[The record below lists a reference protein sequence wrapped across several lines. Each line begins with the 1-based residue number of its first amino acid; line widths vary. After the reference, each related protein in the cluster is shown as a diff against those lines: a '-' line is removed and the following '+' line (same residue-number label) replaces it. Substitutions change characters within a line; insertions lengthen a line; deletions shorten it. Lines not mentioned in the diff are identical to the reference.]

1 MNIIHE
7 CRAQRANAVLHRPFK
22 TTGLMKFLGA
32 LLILTALSTT
42 VQAVQSVTLA
52 WNQST
57 DPTVAGYNI
66 YYGGASGT
74 YTNESSAGSA
84 TNATIS
90 GLISGK
96 TYYFAAT
103 AYNALGL
110 ESGFSSEMSYVVPTT
125 LPGVQL
131 RVTPARQFVLTVTG
145 PVGHTYNIQA
155 SPDLTAWTVI
165 GSVTV
170 PAGGSLDFTD
180 ANAAS
185 FPKRFYRTQ

>member
-1 MNIIHE
+1 M
-7 CRAQRANAVLHRPFK
+7 
-22 TTGLMKFLGA
+22 
-32 LLILTALSTT
+32 ILTALSTT

-103 AYNALGL
+103 AYNSLGL

>member
-1 MNIIHE
+1 
-7 CRAQRANAVLHRPFK
+7 
-22 TTGLMKFLGA
+22 MKFLGG

-52 WNQST
+52 WNPSPGT
-57 DPTVAGYNI
+57 DVAGYNV
-66 YYGGASGT
+66 YYGAGCRA
-74 YTNESSAGSA
+74 YTNMVNVGKA
-84 TNATIS
+84 TNVTIS
-90 GLISGK
+90 GLVEGA
-96 TYYFAAT
+96 TYYFTAT
-103 AYNALGL
+103 AYNTLGL
-110 ESGFSSEMSYVVPTT
+110 ESDWSNETSCSEPG
-125 LPGVQL
+125 LPGTLAKLQI
-131 RVTPARQFVLTVTG
+131 RGAPARQFILTVTG
-145 PVGHTYNIQA
+145 PIGHTYDIQA